1 MGLDYPSSLVVSPDD
16 FRVDANGRYRRYA
29 LDEGEVWTRAHAVWR
44 RLVELPFASCAYL
57 VCGAPGAGKSTLAAR
72 ISEVHAID
80 DRRPVVFDATLSRRL
95 TRARIASVAAE
106 RGLEVH
112 AIVMST
118 PLDECLLR
126 NASRRASRYVPP
138 LTVREIY
145 SELVESPPVLSEGLT
160 SVTYVDDFARE
171 VG

>member
-1 MGLDYPSSLVVSPDD
+1 M
-16 FRVDANGRYRRYA
+16 
-29 LDEGEVWTRAHAVWR
+29 
-44 RLVELPFASCAYL
+44 
-57 VCGAPGAGKSTLAAR
+57 
-72 ISEVHAID
+72 
-80 DRRPVVFDATLSRRL
+80 
-95 TRARIASVAAE
+95 
-106 RGLEVH
+106 H